1 MFSQSAGII
10 LEKSIGAI
18 SKDVSNGNSKIK
30 SIAKAIWSYPIK
42 IIVSFVAAPFL
53 IFRIAKITK
62 NPMRKWIAIIG
73 LLLSLLASY
82 AAATFLG
89 SLVGAALIATN
100 ISVLAGIGFL
110 FGTTLSIYLSVI
122 FSIITFN
129 TVSFFF
135 LKASSE
141 EVIAYLKEVSK

>member
-1 MFSQSAGII
+1 MLSQSAGVIF
-10 LEKSIGAI
+10 EK
-18 SKDVSNGNSKIK
+18 SNGNSKIK
-30 SIAKAIWSYPIK
+30 AIAKAIWSYPIK
-42 IIVSFVAAPFL
+42 IIASFFAAPFL
-53 IFRIAKITK
+53 IFRIAKIAK
-62 NPMRKWIAIIG
+62 NPMRRWIAIIG

-89 SLVGAALIATN
+89 TLVGAALIATN

-141 EVIAYLKEVSK
+141 EVVAYLKEVSK